1 LNERTRIPIYLGA
14 VRDKMMK
21 LTGDIADGWIAGF
34 GTTPEYTKRA
44 MSILSKSKRLNAIKR
59 IGIIPTIVYE
69 DTEKAFDL
77 SRKLVAGDV
86 LGWTELAKIQFLGVA
101 EDLIEEVRT
110 RLEKKELIDSIAEL
124 IQDNIVKKF
133 VAVGSVSDCQMK
145 FREMKRNGITCPLI
159 LFFGKDIPLMLRSL
173 IAS

>member
-1 LNERTRIPIYLGA
+1 
-14 VRDKMMK
+14 MK

-86 LGWTELAKIQFLGVA
+86 LGWTELAKI
-101 EDLIEEVRT
+101 
-110 RLEKKELIDSIAEL
+110 
-124 IQDNIVKKF
+124 
-133 VAVGSVSDCQMK
+133 
-145 FREMKRNGITCPLI
+145 
-159 LFFGKDIPLMLRSL
+159 
-173 IAS
+173 